1 MRLRRILFNKAWLI
15 LTILAMGFAI
25 VPLVAIIVQVALN
38 GIPSLSI
45 DFFTHLPPT
54 PYPSPGWNTGGLG
67 NAIQGTLIL
76 VALSSAI
83 GIPIGIVSGI
93 YVSEYG
99 RNAYGSAI
107 GFLGEVLAGI
117 PSIVTGILVY
127 TLIVV
132 PLHGYSVIAGSIALG
147 SMMIPIV
154 SNTSGVALK
163 AVPNSIREAAHGLGV
178 KKWRTTLLVT
188 VNARK
193 SIATAS
199 LLAVARI
206 TGETAPLIM
215 TAGISGLWYRG
226 LNKPIATL
234 TYYVYYYALS
244 PYSNYK
250 SLAWGAAFIL
260 IVIVMG
266 INIGVRLLT
275 REKKVYA

>member
-1 MRLRRILFNKAWLI
+1 MKLRRILLNRIWLV
-15 LTILAMGFAI
+15 LTVLAVAFAI
-25 VPLVAIIVQVALN
+25 VPLLAIVIQVTLKGVPA
-38 GIPSLSI
+38 LSI
-45 DFFTHLPPT
+45 DFFTRLPPT

-67 NAIQGTLIL
+67 NAIEGTLIL

-83 GIPIGIVSGI
+83 GIPIGVISGI

-127 TLIVV
+127 TLVVV
-132 PLHGYSVIAGSIALG
+132 PLHGYSLTAGAIALG
-147 SMMIPIV
+147 SIMIPIV

-178 KKWRTTLLVT
+178 RKWRTTLLVT

-206 TGETAPLIM
+206 AGETAPLIM
-215 TAGISGLWYRG
+215 TAGISVLWFRG
-226 LNKPIATL
+226 LSKPVASL